1 MKFPYYLLYL
11 SFSLFVL
18 ITCSTNSETNNTEIN
33 DVLEAK
39 DDKTDEADEIDN
51 EETDTPDSENDSAI
65 KIISLGDSYT
75 IGESVCE
82 RCRFPEQLK
91 DSILKKHENTS
102 ADLKVIAKT
111 GWTSNNLINAIDREV
126 LVNDYDLA
134 TLLIG
139 VNNQFQ
145 GVDFDVF
152 TREFSKL
159 VNIAT
164 ELSKGESKN
173 VIVVSI
179 PDYAYTP
186 FGNAN
191 VVITEEIDKYNNFI
205 RSYCNSKEITYIYIT
220 DITRKGLEQ
229 PNLVAKDNLHPS
241 TLAYS
246 KFVELIL
253 PHALEKIES
262 N

>member
-1 MKFPYYLLYL
+1 MKFFYYLLY
-11 SFSLFVL
+11 FNLF
-18 ITCSTNSETNNTEIN
+18 IATSCSTSSETNNTEIK
-33 DVLEAK
+33 DVTEAK
-39 DDKTDEADEIDN
+39 DDTTTETDEMDN
-51 EETDTPDSENDSAI
+51 EETDTPDSENDSAV

-91 DSILKKHENTS
+91 DSILKKHENIS
-102 ADLKVIAKT
+102 VDLKVIAET
-111 GWTSNNLINAIDREV
+111 GWTTNNLINAIDKET
-126 LVNDYDLA
+126 LANNYDIA

-152 TREFSKL
+152 TKEFSKL

-191 VVITEEIDKYNNFI
+191 VVITQEIDKYNNFI

-253 PHALEKIES
+253 PHALEKIE
-262 N
+262 ND